1 LLEAITLEVADLKLM
16 QAQDQLQAHVL
27 PLAEITLQAVT
38 YSVDPVLQDLQLQVI
53 ADLQEAVEVQAFL
66 MEGHLL
72 AHQEVVEYLVEDLLL
87 THQEAVVFLQVEA
100 AGIAL
105 RLGRLE
111 PLAVLL
117 LEAEA
122 QAVVLAHLEAA
133 AIIHQ
138 EAEEV
143 IN

>member
-1 LLEAITLEVADLKLM
+1 M

-66 MEGHLL
+66 
-72 AHQEVVEYLVEDLLL
+72 VEDLLL
-87 THQEAVVFLQVEA
+87 THQEAVVFLQAEVAE
-100 AGIAL
+100 IAL
-105 RLGRLE
+105 HLGRLE

-122 QAVVLAHLEAA
+122 QAVVLAHLEAGA
-133 AIIHQ
+133 
-138 EAEEV
+138 
-143 IN
+143 NSTRFFWLL

>member
-1 LLEAITLEVADLKLM
+1 M
-16 QAQDQLQAHVL
+16 
-27 PLAEITLQAVT
+27 
-38 YSVDPVLQDLQLQVI
+38 
-53 ADLQEAVEVQAFL
+53 
-66 MEGHLL
+66 
-72 AHQEVVEYLVEDLLL
+72 EDLLL
-87 THQEAVVFLQVEA
+87 THQEAVVFLQAEVAE
-100 AGIAL
+100 IAL
-105 RLGRLE
+105 HLGRLE

>member
-1 LLEAITLEVADLKLM
+1 M

-66 MEGHLL
+66 
-72 AHQEVVEYLVEDLLL
+72 VEDLLL
-87 THQEAVVFLQVEA
+87 THQEAVVFLQAEVAE
-100 AGIAL
+100 IAL
-105 RLGRLE
+105 HLGRLE

>member
-1 LLEAITLEVADLKLM
+1 M

-27 PLAEITLQAVT
+27 PLAEITLQAVI

-66 MEGHLL
+66 VEGHLL
-72 AHQEVVEYLVEDLLL
+72 AHQEEVEYLVEDLLL
-87 THQEAVVFLQVEA
+87 THQEAVVFLQAEVAE
-100 AGIAL
+100 IAL
-105 RLGRLE
+105 HLGRLE

-122 QAVVLAHLEAA
+122 QAVVLAH
-133 AIIHQ
+133 Q